1 MGADLN
7 VKHLFN
13 SLFNGLDPG
22 ITEFN
27 DFSRICKN
35 DMVMVAVKIRFL
47 VLCLV
52 ISKLVLSHQPAF
64 QKKLNGI
71 V

>member
-1 MGADLN
+1 MGADFY

-22 ITEFN
+22 IAEFN

-35 DMVMVAVKIRFL
+35 DMIMIAVKIRFL

-52 ISKLVLSHQPAF
+52 ISKLVFSNQSAF
-64 QKKLNGI
+64 QKKFNGI